1 MNVQWIRSAAEFDSI
16 HEEWNA
22 LLAASEADSVFLSWE
37 WLRTW
42 WNQLGG
48 RRELRIAA
56 LRRNGQLVGL
66 APLTVRPGSLANL
79 SPFPVVEFLGSGT
92 VGSDYLDLI
101 VREGDEA
108 EALDE
113 IADAITRAGLML
125 ELNRVKGSGSLVRD
139 LARRMKRRGWPA
151 CENQVTI
158 CPFIDLRGHS
168 WPSYLASLSSEHRY
182 NVQRKTKSLSKNFEV
197 TFLRADDEP
206 SRRTAI
212 RLLISLH
219 QERWKDHGTSDAF
232 HTQRHI
238 SFHEEFT
245 AHALR
250 RGWLRLYTL
259 CLNGQPASSLYGLR
273 YGRTF
278 SFYQSGF
285 DPSLSRYSVG
295 LVTMAM
301 AIQQAIEEGAEEF
314 DFLHGAESYKFHW
327 AKQFRD
333 LTRIELYPPGVL
345 GRGLRA
351 VTDGRHSIGSW
362 WRSFQPGGAEALNA
376 VSSTF

>member
-1 MNVQWIRSAAEFDSI
+1 MAVQWIQKAGEFDSI
-16 HEEWNA
+16 HEEWDA
-22 LLAASEADSVFLSWE
+22 LLAASETDNVFLTWD
-37 WLRTW
+37 WLHTW
-42 WNQLGG
+42 WNHLRD
-48 RRELRIAA
+48 RRELRVAVLRRQGQLAA
-56 LRRNGQLVGL
+56 L
-66 APLTVRPGSLANL
+66 APFVVRPRSLKRL

-101 VREGDEA
+101 VREGDEEESLGEFA
-108 EALDE
+108 HSL
-113 IADAITRAGLML
+113 TCAGLML
-125 ELNRVKGSGSLVRD
+125 ELSQVKNCGSLVTY
-139 LARRMKRRGWPA
+139 LARRMQRLGWRSS
-151 CENQVTI
+151 ESRVNT

-168 WPSYLASLSSEHRY
+168 WPSYLATLSSEHRY
-182 NVQRKTKSLSKNFEV
+182 NVQRKIKNLAKNFDV
-197 TFLRADDEP
+197 TFQQADDEP
-206 SRRTAI
+206 SREAAL
-212 RLLISLH
+212 RLLIALH
-219 QERWKDHGTSDAF
+219 QERWKEHGTSDAF
-232 HTQRHI
+232 HTPQHI
-238 SFHEEFT
+238 SFHREFT
-245 AHALR
+245 TRALR

-285 DPSLSRYSVG
+285 DPQYGRHSVG

-327 AKQFRD
+327 AKQTRD
-333 LTRIELYPPGVL
+333 LARIELYPPGVL

-351 VTDGRHSIGSW
+351 MTDARHSAGEW
-362 WRSFQPGGAEALNA
+362 LRSFQPGGAEALNL